1 VVQRI
6 QKTKAPWYQGGVPT
20 APPCW
25 YTVLTSNHRGI
36 ANNHHRQIRY
46 QIHQIECSLAALAA
60 FEQST
65 GNVGK
70 GNVLTSSMK
79 QQKKDLNPLNGLIP
93 MGMNT

>member
-1 VVQRI
+1 
-6 QKTKAPWYQGGVPT
+6 
-20 APPCW
+20 
-25 YTVLTSNHRGI
+25 
-36 ANNHHRQIRY
+36 
-46 QIHQIECSLAALAA
+46 LAALAA

-65 GNVGK
+65 GNVGN